1 MNKRII
7 WIAFVLFGGMIQVK
21 SQINYGTT
29 GLMNMPTA
37 DMQHDKTFMAGGNWL
52 SRHVTVPRWWYD
64 TWNYYI
70 NITIFPWLEAGYLCT
85 GHKAVHTDYGN
96 NSGYWVPSTYGKFT
110 NQDRSFHFRLRVWKE
125 GWWKLWTPQIV
136 LGANDAIGDYMNGAS
151 FTNPSET
158 TYGNGYWNR
167 YYLAV
172 TKHVIFQNIGELGAH
187 LTWIYSTRFDNNLNS
202 PAIGVN
208 FQLKLK
214 GKSLINK
221 LVNGVNLMVE
231 VVPGYTEVN
240 EDLIFNPD
248 SPKYQV
254 NLGMTYSVWKDYIN
268 LVGELNRC
276 KYLSAG
282 VFFRVHLK

>member
-96 NSGYWVPSTYGKFT
+96 NSGYWVLPLTASSRIKIALFISGLEY
-110 NQDRSFHFRLRVWKE
+110 WKE
-125 GWWKLWTPQIV
+125 G
-136 LGANDAIGDYMNGAS
+136 
-151 FTNPSET
+151 
-158 TYGNGYWNR
+158 
-167 YYLAV
+167 
-172 TKHVIFQNIGELGAH
+172 
-187 LTWIYSTRFDNNLNS
+187 
-202 PAIGVN
+202 
-208 FQLKLK
+208 
-214 GKSLINK
+214 
-221 LVNGVNLMVE
+221 
-231 VVPGYTEVN
+231 
-240 EDLIFNPD
+240 
-248 SPKYQV
+248 
-254 NLGMTYSVWKDYIN
+254 
-268 LVGELNRC
+268 
-276 KYLSAG
+276 
-282 VFFRVHLK
+282 